1 MNTQNIAN
9 LVLICLGVF
18 VTGVSL
24 TLLAPFYPSEALKK
38 VKIYHSL
45 SWISRL
51 SKYPTT
57 NPLLKGVSVTQSGV
71 VMSAVFIATIVFT
84 PLFGKVNITFFG
96 NISYLL
102 LTSLPKV
109 HENSRRP
116 PLSCDRGFF
125 CWRRK
130 RRNGIPRLYYW
141 WQLVLWSFDIYSHRD
156 SDRYSTVR
164 DTV

>member
-38 VKIYHSL
+38 VKILYL
-45 SWISRL
+45 GYLESR
-51 SKYPTT
+51 YPTT

-84 PLFGKVNITFFG
+84 PLFGKVDTTFFG
-96 NISYLL
+96 NIS
-102 LTSLPKV
+102 
-109 HENSRRP
+109 
-116 PLSCDRGFF
+116 
-125 CWRRK
+125 
-130 RRNGIPRLYYW
+130 
-141 WQLVLWSFDIYSHRD
+141 
-156 SDRYSTVR
+156 
-164 DTV
+164 

>member
-1 MNTQNIAN
+1 MEKRTNTDGVMNTQNIAN

-84 PLFGKVNITFFG
+84 PLFGKVNITFFWKHF
-96 NISYLL
+96 
-102 LTSLPKV
+102 LPST
-109 HENSRRP
+109 N
-116 PLSCDRGFF
+116 LSS
-125 CWRRK
+125 K
-130 RRNGIPRLYYW
+130 
-141 WQLVLWSFDIYSHRD
+141 
-156 SDRYSTVR
+156 ST
-164 DTV
+164 